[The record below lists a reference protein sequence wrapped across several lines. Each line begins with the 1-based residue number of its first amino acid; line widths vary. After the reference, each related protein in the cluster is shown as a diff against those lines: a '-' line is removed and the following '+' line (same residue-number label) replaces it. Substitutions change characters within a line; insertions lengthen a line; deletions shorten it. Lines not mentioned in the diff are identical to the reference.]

1 MKSASFRFLWIGQSM
16 ANLGD
21 IFYIVGLISILYA
34 STDSPFT
41 LALVPFLSMF
51 GRFISGMIS
60 PLLLN
65 RYPLKKL
72 LVYSQ
77 VSKTLLLYLLA
88 LILVFHMTSSVLVL
102 LSFVFTIAFLDGWAA
117 PASQAML
124 PRLVPKNELVK
135 ANSFFSV
142 IYETVNL
149 GGWAIGGL
157 IVAFLSGQT
166 VILITVVL
174 YLMATL
180 LMTKIID
187 PTEFQRK
194 ISKGRQ
200 IGELK
205 EGWQIVWRNPLY
217 KSLYVIIVFEA
228 VANVVWIASILYVFV
243 TEILGETEAWWG
255 YINTS
260 FFIGMV
266 VGGIICSRF
275 TLIFEKKLKCVL
287 IIFSFGISIMTFLFG
302 LTEMAWLSLIFAG
315 LNGVFQQL
323 KAIASNTFLQKSAST
338 EELPKIYAAQSA
350 LVSLLFAVSSLLFGA
365 LAEIGN
371 VRITF
376 IISAALLGIAAIYTV
391 IRHRRFAIEESNFP
405 FER

>member
-1 MKSASFRFLWIGQSM
+1 MKSQSFRFLWVGQSM

-34 STDSPFT
+34 STESPFI
-41 LALVPFLSMF
+41 LALVPFFNMF

-65 RYPLKKL
+65 RYPLKTL

-77 VSKTLLLYLLA
+77 VSKTLLLCLLA
-88 LILVFHMTSSVLVL
+88 LILVFHITSSVLVL
-102 LSFVFTIAFLDGWAA
+102 ISFVFTIAFLDGWAA

-124 PRLVPKNELVK
+124 PRLVTENELVK
-135 ANSFFSV
+135 ANSFFSIV
-142 IYETVNL
+142 YQTVNL
-149 GGWAIGGL
+149 GGWALGGL
-157 IVAFLSGQT
+157 IVALLSGQN
-166 VILITVVL
+166 VILITLAL
-174 YLMATL
+174 YLLATL
-180 LMTKIID
+180 LMTKIVD
-187 PTEFQRK
+187 PTEFHRK
-194 ISKGRQ
+194 SAEGRRS
-200 IGELK
+200 GELK

-217 KSLYVIIVFEA
+217 KSLHVIIVFEA

-275 TLIFEKKLKCVL
+275 TLVFEKNLKYVL
-287 IIFSFGISIMTFLFG
+287 ITFCFGISILTLLFG
-302 LTEMAWLSLIFAG
+302 LTTIAWLSLIFAG

-323 KAIASNTFLQKSAST
+323 KAIASDTFLQKSAST
-338 EELPKIYAAQSA
+338 EELPKIYSVQSA

-365 LAEIGN
+365 LAEIWD

-376 IISAALLGIAAIYTV
+376 IISAILLGMAAIYAM
-391 IRHRRFAIEESNFP
+391 IRHRRFFIKELNLP

>member
-1 MKSASFRFLWIGQSM
+1 MKSVSFRFLWIGQSM

-34 STDSPFT
+34 STESPFT
-41 LALVPFLSMF
+41 LALVPFFSMF
-51 GRFISGMIS
+51 GRFISGILS

-65 RYPLKKL
+65 RYPLKTL
-72 LVYSQ
+72 LIYSQ
-77 VSKTLLLYLLA
+77 VGKTLLLGLLA
-88 LILVFHMTSSVLVL
+88 LILAFHITSSILVL
-102 LSFVFTIAFLDGWAA
+102 ISFVFLIAFLDGWAA

-135 ANSFFSV
+135 ANSFFSIV
-142 IYETVNL
+142 YETVNL

-157 IVAFLSGQT
+157 LVAFFSGQN
-166 VILITVVL
+166 VVLITLAL
-174 YLMATL
+174 YLIATL
-180 LMTKIID
+180 LMTKIVD
-187 PTEFQRK
+187 PTEFRRK
-194 ISKGRQ
+194 ASESRRS
-200 IGELK
+200 GELK
-205 EGWQIVWRNPLY
+205 EGWRIVWRNPLY

-228 VANVVWIASILYVFV
+228 IANVVWIASILYVFV
-243 TEILGETEAWWG
+243 TEVLGETEAWWG

-275 TLIFEKKLKCVL
+275 TLVFEKNLKFVL
-287 IIFSFGISIMTFLFG
+287 ITFSFGISILTLLFG
-302 LTEMAWLSLIFAG
+302 LTTIAWLSLIFMG

-323 KAIASNTFLQKSAST
+323 KAIAANTFLQRSASP
-338 EELPKIYAAQSA
+338 EELPKIYAVESA

-365 LAEIGN
+365 LAEIWD

-376 IISAALLGIAAIYTV
+376 VISAILLGMAAIYAA
-391 IRHRRFAIEESNFP
+391 IRHRRFYVKESLINQ
-405 FER
+405 

>member
-34 STDSPFT
+34 STESPFV
-41 LALVPFLSMF
+41 LALVPFLNMM
-51 GRFISGMIS
+51 GRFSSGMIS

-65 RYPLKKL
+65 RYPLKTL

-77 VSKTLLLYLLA
+77 VSKTLLLCLLA
-88 LILVFHMTSSVLVL
+88 LILVFHMTLSILVIV
-102 LSFVFTIAFLDGWAA
+102 SFVFAIAFLDGWAA

-124 PRLVPKNELVK
+124 PRLVPENELVK
-135 ANSFFSV
+135 ANSVFSI

-149 GGWAIGGL
+149 GGWALGGL
-157 IVAFLSGQT
+157 LVAFLSGQN
-166 VILITVVL
+166 VILMTVAL
-174 YLMATL
+174 YLLATF
-180 LMTKIID
+180 LMTKIVD
-187 PTEFQRK
+187 PTKFYRK
-194 ISKGRQ
+194 KSVGRKS
-200 IGELK
+200 GELK
-205 EGWQIVWRNPLY
+205 EGWHIVWRNPLY

-228 VANVVWIASILYVFV
+228 VGNVVWIASILYVFV
-243 TEILGETEAWWG
+243 NEILGETEAWWG
-255 YINTS
+255 YINTT

-275 TLIFEKKLKCVL
+275 TSIFEKNLKYIL
-287 IIFSFGISIMTFLFG
+287 ITFSFGISILTLLFG
-302 LTEMAWLSLIFAG
+302 LTTIAWLSLVFSG

-323 KAIASNTFLQKSAST
+323 KAIATNTFLQKSASP
-338 EELPKIYAAQSA
+338 EELPKIYAVESS

-365 LAEIGN
+365 LAEIWD

-376 IISAALLGIAAIYTV
+376 IISAILLGIAAIYAV
-391 IRHRRFAIEESNFP
+391 IRHRHFSVKESIINQ
-405 FER
+405 

>member
-1 MKSASFRFLWIGQSM
+1 MKSESFRFLWIGQSM

-34 STDSPFT
+34 LTESPFI

-65 RYPLKKL
+65 RYRLRTL
-72 LVYSQ
+72 LVCSQ
-77 VSKTLLLYLLA
+77 VCKTLLLCFLS
-88 LILVFHMTSSVLVL
+88 LILVFHISSSILVII
-102 LSFVFTIAFLDGWAA
+102 SFVIVIAFLDGWAA

-124 PRLVPKNELVK
+124 PRLVPKSELVK
-135 ANSFFSV
+135 ANSFFSI

-149 GGWAIGGL
+149 AGWALGGL
-157 IVAFLSGQT
+157 LVAILSGQN
-166 VILITVVL
+166 VILFTLAL
-174 YLMATL
+174 YLIATL
-180 LMTKIID
+180 LMIKIVD
-187 PTEFQRK
+187 PTEFHKRDPED
-194 ISKGRQ
+194 RQ
-200 IGELK
+200 SGELK

-217 KSLYVIIVFEA
+217 KSLYVIIVFES
-228 VANVVWIASILYVFV
+228 VADVVWIASILYVFV

-275 TLIFEKKLKCVL
+275 TSVFEKKLKYVL
-287 IIFSFGISIMTFLFG
+287 IIFSFGISILTLLFG
-302 LTEMAWLSLIFAG
+302 LTSIAWLSLVFVGFI
-315 LNGVFQQL
+315 GVFQQL
-323 KAIASNTFLQKSAST
+323 KGIAVNTFLQKSAST

-350 LVSLLFAVSSLLFGA
+350 LISLLFAVSSLTVGA
-365 LAEIGN
+365 LAEIWN
-371 VRITF
+371 VRIIF
-376 IISAALLGIAAIYTV
+376 IISGVLLAIAAIYTA
-391 IRHRRFAIEESNFP
+391 IRHRRFSIKETI
-405 FER
+405 

>member
-34 STDSPFT
+34 STESPFI

-65 RYPLKKL
+65 RYPLKTL
-72 LVYSQ
+72 LVHSQ
-77 VSKTLLLYLLA
+77 VSKTLLLCLLA
-88 LILVFHMTSSVLVL
+88 LILVFHITSSILVIV
-102 LSFVFTIAFLDGWAA
+102 SFVFTIAFLDGWAA

-135 ANSFFSV
+135 ANSFFSI

-149 GGWAIGGL
+149 GGWALGGL
-157 IVAFLSGQT
+157 LVAFLSGQK
-166 VILITVVL
+166 VILITVAL
-174 YLMATL
+174 YLIATL
-180 LMTKIID
+180 LMAKIID
-187 PTEFQRK
+187 PTEFYRK
-194 ISKGRQ
+194 DSEGRQ
-200 IGELK
+200 SDELK

-217 KSLYVIIVFEA
+217 KSLYVITVFEA
-228 VANVVWIASILYVFV
+228 VGNVVWIASILYVFV

-266 VGGIICSRF
+266 VGGIVCSRF
-275 TLIFEKKLKCVL
+275 SLIFEKNVKFVL
-287 IIFSFGISIMTFLFG
+287 ITFSFGISILTLLFG
-302 LTEMAWLSLIFAG
+302 LTTIAWLSLVFSG

-323 KAIASNTFLQKSAST
+323 KAIAANTFLQKSAST
-338 EELPKIYAAQSA
+338 EELPKIYAVESA
-350 LVSLLFAVSSLLFGA
+350 LVSLVFAVSSLLFGA
-365 LAEIGN
+365 LAEIWD

-376 IISAALLGIAAIYTV
+376 IISAILLGMAAIYAV
-391 IRHRRFAIEESNFP
+391 IRHRRFFIKESLINQ
-405 FER
+405 